1 MGSIFVL
8 SDTEE
13 GGHYSLGRRTNV
25 IGRMKALP
33 IHILDEHLSRK
44 HVQIRFDSQKRCYYA
59 FDMKSR
65 HGVSINGTRITED
78 TALSDGDEIRIG
90 ATTILFTTSDFPN
103 YETALSYWKKVTE
116 NRPKKPLSS

>member
-8 SDTEE
+8 SHTDE
-13 GGHYSLGRRTNV
+13 GGHYPLGRRTNV

-44 HVQIRFDSQKRCYYA
+44 HLQIRFDNQKHCYYA

-78 TALSDGDEIRIG
+78 TPLSDGDEIRIG
-90 ATTILFTTSDFPN
+90 ATTILFTTRDFPDHDS
-103 YETALSYWKKVTE
+103 ALTYWKKLTE
-116 NRPKKPLSS
+116 DRPKKPLSY